1 MSRRTASLLT
11 AVLTVGLLVAPIYGR
26 QKDQK
31 DQKDKSANPP
41 QAEKQKPAERRGSA
55 PCDNSPIS
63 GDRNEFPSM
72 LQETLSQVPD
82 AREFETVRR
91 EMEDV
96 REQLQQ
102 TSFTLSGDL
111 NAVLAEHSVAL
122 QALDRSRDELAPL
135 AQEEMDEEVSVDD
148 EDGNVVIE
156 LNGDHGWL
164 GVTLAEVTADKSK
177 ELKLPAERGA
187 LVQAVEEDSPAA
199 KAGLKA
205 GDVITTL
212 QGQQIEGTAQF
223 RRLVG
228 EIPPGRTVTLVV
240 WRDGAAQTLTAQL
253 AGRHSRISMSGH
265 HRGDHASAWQGSLPR
280 VRAFPPIP
288 PIPPMEGE
296 FYFRGMPG
304 WDFQGPFTPRIG
316 VDAEDVSGQLAA
328 YFGIPDGEG
337 ILIRDV
343 RPGSPAE
350 KAGIKAGDVITSV
363 GGARVKTVSDLRARL
378 REKAQTQSEPNNKD
392 KQEAIKLTVGIL
404 RKGAAQNLNVEI
416 APVKRSDLPR
426 KVRRVEV

>member
-1 MSRRTASLLT
+1 MSQRTVSLLT
-11 AVLTVGLLVAPIYGR
+11 AVLTVGLLVAPIHGR
-26 QKDQK
+26 QTDQK

-55 PCDNSPIS
+55 PCVNSPIS
-63 GDRNEFPSM
+63 GDRNEFPPM
-72 LQETLSQVPD
+72 LLETLSLVPD
-82 AREFETVRR
+82 A
-91 EMEDV
+91 

-122 QALDRSRDELAPL
+122 QALNRSRDELVGV
-135 AQEEMDEEVSVDD
+135 QEEMDEEFAVDD

-164 GVTLAEVTADKSK
+164 GVTLAEVTADKAK

-187 LVQAVEEDSPAA
+187 LVKAVEEDSPAA

-205 GDVITTL
+205 GDVITAL

-228 EIPPGRTVTLVV
+228 EIPPGRNVTLVV

-253 AGRHSRISMSGH
+253 AGRHNRISMSGH
-265 HRGDHASAWQGSLPR
+265 HRGDHAFVWQGLLPR

-288 PIPPMEGE
+288 PIPPIPPMEGE
-296 FYFRGMPG
+296 FFFRDMPG

-378 REKAQTQSEPNNKD
+378 REKAQTAPNNKE
-392 KQEAIKLTVGIL
+392 KQETLKVTVGIL

-416 APVKRSDLPR
+416 APVKRLDLPR
-426 KVRRVEV
+426 KVRRVES